1 MCHICIVAEAD
12 PFIAKLLLRFNEE
25 CGFRATHTQI
35 GKEIINLVRN
45 DTPDVIIL
53 DPELPGTLR
62 GWDVIENLKKDSLTS
77 DIPIILC
84 SWLEENEVARRVGEL
99 GGYLQKPDLHFDD
112 FKNEI
117 LRLWLKPNC

>member
-1 MCHICIVAEAD
+1 MCHVCIVAEAD

-35 GKEIINLVRN
+35 GKEIISLARTNP
-45 DTPDVIIL
+45 PDVIIL

-62 GWDVIENLKKDSLTS
+62 GWDVIDQLNEDSQTS

-84 SWLEENEVARRVGEL
+84 SWLEESDVVRRIGEL

-112 FKNEI
+112 FTNEI
-117 LRLWLKPNC
+117 KRLGLKPNC